1 VNRRQ
6 GRQRALSGIAR
17 DLADS
22 DPRLSEL
29 FLSFN
34 ARAGGGDMPGT
45 EKIRT
50 GLLGLLAR
58 LGRRMRP
65 APYDLDHPAAWGY
78 DSWWLRLMP
87 SVGWSVPTA
96 WPWRCG

>member
-6 GRQRALSGIAR
+6 ARQRALSGIAR

-22 DPRLSEL
+22 DPPLAEL

-34 ARAGGGDMPGT
+34 ERACGGDMPGT
-45 EKIRT
+45 EKIST

-65 APYDLDHPAAWGY
+65 APCDLDHMTAWGY
-78 DSWWLRLMP
+78 GSWWL
-87 SVGWSVPTA
+87 
-96 WPWRCG
+96 